1 MARANPNISESAIEQ
16 ITADRGPHYEPFGWH
31 HWPEHPWLAYQFRRG
46 LGEAQEGG
54 GSVSEVM
61 QAGSRMV
68 PGDLESWHAEWL
80 RIADRNWDRGLTEEK
95 SGHIRTAMNCF
106 LRAAD
111 YYRQAEFHLEP
122 DDPRRLPTF
131 EKMEGRS
138 HKFIGHP
145 NPPGEVVEIPYE
157 PGKPI
162 CGYFIRAPFPGD
174 KLPVLICMGGLDSI
188 KDEMWFMQ
196 AHGCLQ
202 RGISVLMIDGPGQG
216 GTLRR
221 HKIVT
226 RADSEAPIGKGIDCL
241 ETPPGPGPHT
251 VAGGGAPPGGE
262 GPSGKCIVG
271 LEPGAD
277 VDPLRIAVC
286 GSSLGGY
293 YAARAACYEP
303 RLAAA
308 ISHGAIWSVHDMW
321 GTKGDDFGLAMH
333 IRWVF
338 GAKTMAEAH
347 ELMKPFTLKGHL
359 EHMACPYLVLHG
371 GHDVLTVTAA
381 RSTYDYARA
390 HGVDATMRVLDPEE
404 TGAEHCQHDNPT
416 IGQEVL
422 ADWLADRFGINQR
435 ALLRT
440 SINSLI

>member
-1 MARANPNISESAIEQ
+1 MATANPSISESAIEQ

-46 LGEAQEGG
+46 LGETQEGG

-61 QAGSRMV
+61 QAGSRMI
-68 PGDLESWHAEWL
+68 PGDLESWHAEWM
-80 RIADRNWDRGLTEEK
+80 RIADRNWKRGLSEEQ

-131 EKMEGRS
+131 EKMEACS
-138 HKFIGHP
+138 HKFIGRL

-226 RADSEAPIGKGIDCL
+226 RADSEVPIGKCIDWL
-241 ETPPGPGPHT
+241 ERRP
-251 VAGGGAPPGGE
+251 
-262 GPSGKCIVG
+262 
-271 LEPGAD
+271 D
-277 VDPLRIAVC
+277 VDQFRIAVC

-338 GAKTMAEAH
+338 GAKTMAEAY

-390 HGVDATMRVLDPEE
+390 HGVDATLRVLDPEE

-416 IGQEVL
+416 LGQEVL
-422 ADWLADRFGINQR
+422 ADWLADRFGIDQR
-435 ALLRT
+435 ALLTT
-440 SINSLI
+440 SINPLI